1 MYDDLKK
8 EFEAVF
14 GRRAEYIFSAPGRTE
29 LGGNHTDHQLG
40 RVLAAAV
47 NLDTRAAVALNA
59 QRCIHV
65 NSDGYAPVTVALDEL
80 EPVPAE
86 RGTMAALVRGVA
98 AAVTAQGYEV
108 PGFDAYVVSTVCLL
122 YTSDAAD
129 E

>member
-47 NLDTRAAVALNA
+47 NLDKSRRGTERAALHT
-59 QRCIHV
+59 R
-65 NSDGYAPVTVALDEL
+65 
-80 EPVPAE
+80 
-86 RGTMAALVRGVA
+86 
-98 AAVTAQGYEV
+98 
-108 PGFDAYVVSTVCLL
+108 
-122 YTSDAAD
+122 
-129 E
+129 